1 MGARAG
7 TLAEWSESRIVRA
20 MRAWRRG
27 CVGILPW
34 FRATPFAAANHYRDK
49 ALRVTAPRAVPLGAA
64 TLASVLPTWD
74 RTTFWVIDVHAPTA
88 LWLAY
93 VLRRKRGLA
102 LALAFNG
109 WYDADGALDGRAE
122 IALLLA
128 LGERAA
134 ARTHG
139 EAGLVCE
146 RSRLDA
152 PTDGDHLDN
161 RYQLGDE
168 DLPAPDQ
175 LRLLGRRRVCIFTEH
190 GIASDLAAWAD
201 ALRADMPVDVVD
213 DLESRAA

>member
-27 CVGILPW
+27 CVGTLPW
-34 FRATPFAAANHYRDK
+34 FRATPFAAANHYRDQ
-49 ALRVTAPRAVPLGAA
+49 ALRVAAPRAVPPGAV
-64 TLASVLPTWD
+64 TLASALPIWD
-74 RTTFWVIDVHAPTA
+74 RTTFWVIDVHATTA

-93 VLRRKRGLA
+93 VLRRTRALA
-102 LALAFNG
+102 VALAFNG
-109 WYDADGALDGRAE
+109 WYDPDGALDGRDE

-134 ARTHG
+134 TRTHG

-146 RSRLDA
+146 RGRLDA
-152 PTDGDHLDN
+152 PSDGDHLDN

-175 LRLLGRRRVCIFTEH
+175 LRLLGRRRVCIFTGH
-190 GIASDLAAWAD
+190 GIAPDLAAWAD
-201 ALRADMPVDVVD
+201 VLRPHLPVDVVD
-213 DLESRAA
+213 DLEARAA